1 MHATFFMQGYRE
13 MLDVGESDVVPVLI
27 LRHQGTVMAFNDAM
41 WEKYALGERAKLK
54 DPQTGKD
61 ALRNPFLHVAKGD
74 GKALVSAEASLEGLR
89 ASGAVLLACNKAAMR
104 IAGEMARKAN
114 KDPEEVRTE
123 FRNNLAP
130 GVLLQPSGI
139 YAVLR
144 AQDVGCAFIKST

>member
-1 MHATFFMQGYRE
+1 MQGYHD
-13 MLDVGESDVVPVLI
+13 MFGVSGGDVVPVI
-27 LRHQGTVMAFNDAM
+27 VLRHQGTVMALNDAL
-41 WEKYALGERAKLK
+41 WEQYALGERAKLK

-61 ALRNPFLHVAKGD
+61 ALRNPFLHVPLGD
-74 GKALVSAEASLEGLR
+74 TMALVPTEASLEGLR

-104 IAGEMARKAN
+104 FAGEVAKKFN
-114 KDPEEVRTE
+114 KNAEDVRAE
-123 FRNNLAP
+123 FRSNLAP